1 MEVVHLV
8 LVLYSLLCCIFYVSD
23 LGSDY
28 GDSESLSE
36 PISSDICNVCQRP
49 SAHTSKSTTFCT
61 CNTPKQ
67 LSQSENISIKKKKKF
82 QKPTSSL
89 SKRQLFSEETPG
101 KIGPVKDE
109 IKEEDISI
117 PTFLHTCRVC
127 EEQFFSSD
135 ILSHHLEIHHPA
147 TSPRASL
154 TPNVTIPKP
163 PPPPS
168 TSSQTTTGKSPLE
181 RPYACD
187 NCSKA
192 FSSKFKLM
200 RHVLIHSDQRQ
211 YRCTTC
217 DKTFHR
223 KDHLKNHIKVHNPVK
238 RRYKCEK
245 EDCGKEYS
253 SILSFKKHNAVHSV
267 EEGSLDCKICGNL
280 FSSKEDIVT
289 HLKIHSGSRTMKTP
303 ADRKYHCERCDR
315 SFFTGK
321 DVRRHMVVHTGRRDF
336 LCQFCPQRFGRK
348 DHLTRHIKKSHNN
361 SSKKNKLKKT
371 SSSSGHSEDKEK
383 SERVVE
389 TENVLETCIS
399 YAQDVD
405 CIIDP
410 LSTLSADVKEVCE
423 TITSGFYKEPK
434 REESTGDENVMYVTL
449 PYEETSAGP
458 SQVFQASHFQHY
470 PPDNIKLE
478 ESDFNADNNEGLT
491 SLIELMP
498 IMSSNEI
505 DTGPTGEF
513 LEAGNEQGTFLN
525 FNTNEFLSLYSMEPN
540 EGSGQT
546 TPLPRFSQAFNVTQL
561 PPPDQEHSTD
571 EVLLSDPN
579 SN

>member
-1 MEVVHLV
+1 MG
-8 LVLYSLLCCIFYVSD
+8 SKSPAD
-23 LGSDY
+23 LGSHH
-28 GDSESLSE
+28 GDNESLS
-36 PISSDICNVCQRP
+36 SSSTVLELCTICQRP
-49 SAHTSKSTTFCT
+49 TDQPNKDTPLCT

-67 LSQSENISIKKKKKF
+67 SSQPENISFKKKKDFK
-82 QKPTSSL
+82 KPTSGL
-89 SKRQLFSEETPG
+89 SKRQLFPEESPG
-101 KIGPVKDE
+101 TARQIEPGQDE
-109 IKEEDISI
+109 IKEEDPSI
-117 PTFLHTCRVC
+117 PTSPHTCPVC
-127 EEQFFSSD
+127 GEQFFSSD
-135 ILSHHLEIHHPA
+135 ILSQHLEVHPA
-147 TSPRASL
+147 TSSGLSTSL
-154 TPNVTIPKP
+154 TPKP
-163 PPPPS
+163 PPTPPPAPSLTPTPS
-168 TSSQTTTGKSPLE
+168 TSTASTGKSPTE
-181 RPYACD
+181 RPFACD

-303 ADRKYHCERCDR
+303 ADRKYHCEHCDR

-361 SSKKNKLKKT
+361 SSKKNKLKK
-371 SSSSGHSEDKEK
+371 SSSSGLSSNEGKDKTVK
-383 SERVVE
+383 PPPVD
-389 TENVLETCIS
+389 S
-399 YAQDVD
+399 YVSYEQDVE
-405 CIIDP
+405 CNIDP
-410 LSTLSADVKEVCE
+410 LSADVKEVCE

-434 REESTGDENVMYVTL
+434 TEDTTGEENVMYVTV
-449 PYEETSAGP
+449 PYEETTPGP
-458 SQVFQASHFQHY
+458 SSVFQDSHFQPF
-470 PPDNIKLE
+470 PPDHIKLE
-478 ESDFNADNNEGLT
+478 ESDFTADNNDGLT

-498 IMSSNEI
+498 IMSGSEI
-505 DTGPTGEF
+505 DATPTPDF
-513 LEAGNEQGTFLN
+513 LESGSESRTFIG
-525 FNTNEFLSLYSMEPN
+525 FNTNEFLNLYMEPN
-540 EGSGQT
+540 ETQT
-546 TPLPRFSQAFNVTQL
+546 LPRFNQAFNVTQH
-561 PPPDQEHSTD
+561 PTPDQEHSTD
-571 EVLLSDPN
+571 ELHLSDPN
-579 SN
+579 PNSN